1 MVKEI
6 SRLNIFRKCKL
17 DINPFLP
24 PKHYKYDGGLSLLV
38 GYNIEPTS
46 SSTNQNAALMIDHW
60 LDFTNSPYPRRQ
72 LYDGDNDNNVDDDV
86 TEVMMIIMM
95 TIKTNDA
102 SLQFTNNFK

>member
-1 MVKEI
+1 
-6 SRLNIFRKCKL
+6 
-17 DINPFLP
+17 
-24 PKHYKYDGGLSLLV
+24 
-38 GYNIEPTS
+38 
-46 SSTNQNAALMIDHW
+46 MIDHW

-86 TEVMMIIMM
+86 TEVMMIVMM